1 MSYKKDHSVKKSPK
15 PSQLNEGDI
24 DIAALEAERQQ
35 LIQQLAELKKPE
47 SSLSTLEEERAQ
59 LIKELAAEKEALA
72 RETQAAQPTSDGL
85 PPVKDVDRP
94 WSEALVRQ
102 GARGLTDLSIGLGE
116 VADFPNVVAMG
127 LHAAGRKKTPEF
139 YPSIG
144 QKLEKKYT
152 ERTKGYL
159 RPENKAEEYA
169 STATRAVAPFLLA
182 PFTGGASLTGAL
194 AKTIAKGSEK
204 GVAAKF
210 AKWGSNTYKPT
221 AGNIGGA
228 LGASTATKAY
238 IDNKIANNENPD
250 FWPMIAASVLGGTG
264 GRAAANYKQVA
275 AKTAGVLTKF
285 SPEEYAN
292 QQKMG
297 YPSSLAS
304 TAKGMGPSRFENF
317 LSKLPFHEN
326 SFEKFY
332 QKQREALAKN
342 LGFRDPEDLKHIALN
357 PAEDLAIEGAQGY
370 VDRAN
375 QHFKN
380 RERNFAGR
388 EWSAINN
395 KELVDVSDI
404 VYRLTKKRNRSP
416 SNDARLDFDK
426 TADGVLRQKLINYS
440 YLDADE
446 VAKGAKKGAKEGP
459 KGAKEPKEA
468 KTKGKKEAKEETKV
482 SYSDLDDLRA
492 EALEES
498 LRLRTPLGAGTDA
511 SKAASAR
518 SGMLGNKRHEFI
530 NKTGTPFEAHNSRE
544 AKKFYSRFRRPK
556 KGGYAIAEDITG
568 AADDSTAFGKLL
580 TKEGAINVVRQGLP
594 KEQLPRFFESI
605 MSRLGKRGDTISIN
619 ATQQGYT
626 DLKPAIR
633 KDLLKTIKDKNQRK
647 NFEKTMDFIGENKR
661 KLNQIINTSHTT
673 DKAEFIH
680 HVKKYAKLGA
690 GLVAGSGAAY
700 LSLIPTLAGLAT
712 TKTVS
717 KLWNNQTFLKH
728 VNETMTKS
736 TPEMRNNAIKAVQ
749 QSLTLANKEAAMRRK
764 AEHK

>member
-1 MSYKKDHSVKKSPK
+1 MYDAKQPRKSSK
-15 PSQLNEGDI
+15 QEDNGSRL
-24 DIAALEAERQQ
+24 AALEARKMQLKQEIADLETPETRLSALEMRKQQ
-35 LIQQLAELKKPE
+35 LKKE
-47 SSLSTLEEERAQ
+47 IADDEAALGNEAQ
-59 LIKELAAEKEALA
+59 
-72 RETQAAQPTSDGL
+72 RAQPTSDGL

-182 PFTGGASLTGAL
+182 PFTGGASLTGTLARAL
-194 AKTIAKGSEK
+194 TKKGAEK
-204 GVAAKF
+204 GVAAKL
-210 AKWGSNTYKPT
+210 AKWGANTYKPT
-221 AGNIGGA
+221 AANIGGA
-228 LGASTATKAY
+228 FGASGATKYY
-238 IDNKIANNENPD
+238 IDDKIENNENPG
-250 FWPMIAASVLGGTG
+250 FWPMIAASVIGGTG

-275 AKTAGVLTKF
+275 AKTLGVATRF
-285 SPEEYAN
+285 NPEEFAK
-292 QQKMG
+292 QIKMG
-297 YPSSLAS
+297 YLPSLSS
-304 TAKGMGPSRFENF
+304 TSKSMTPARFENF
-317 LSKLPFHEN
+317 LSNLPFHEG
-326 SFEKFY
+326 SFNKFY
-332 QKQREALAKN
+332 QKQRAALAKN

-370 VDRAN
+370 VNRAD

-404 VYRLTKKRNRSP
+404 VHRLTKKRNRSP
-416 SNDARLDFDK
+416 SNDARLDFD
-426 TADGVLRQKLINYS
+426 TTPDGVLRQKLINYS

-446 VAKGAKKGAKEGP
+446 IAKGAKKGAKEGP
-459 KGAKEPKEA
+459 KGAKGPKEPKEA

-482 SYSDLDDLRA
+482 SYSDLDDLRK

-511 SKAASAR
+511 SKEASAR

-556 KGGYAIAEDITG
+556 KGGYDIAEDITG
-568 AADDSTAFGKLL
+568 AADDSAAFGKLL
-580 TKEGAINVVRQGLP
+580 TKEGAINVVRQGLS

-605 MSRLGKRGDTISIN
+605 MSKLGKQGDTININ
-619 ATQQGYT
+619 ATQRRYS

-647 NFEKTMDFIGENKR
+647 NFERTMDFIGENKA
-661 KLNQIINTSHTT
+661 KLNKIINTSHTT

-680 HVKKYAKLGA
+680 YVKKYGKLLG
-690 GLVAGSGAAY
+690 GLAAGSGAAY
-700 LSLIPTLAGLAT
+700 LSLGPTLFGLAA

-717 KLWNNQTFLKH
+717 KLWTNQKFLKH
-728 VNETMTKS
+728 VNETMKKS
-736 TPEMRNNAIKAVQ
+736 TPEMRDNSLKAVIQ
-749 QSLTLANKEAAMRRK
+749 ALTLANKEALRRK